1 MPVSLAEKAGMNT
14 PLHER
19 TLARV
24 LRSAAQSHGERPF
37 LLFEGRS
44 YSYREAYELSRRIAA
59 GLSAAGIVARQHV
72 AIMMENRPETVWLNF
87 ALALIG
93 AVAVPINNA
102 ARGDLLAYYVRQSD
116 AVAIIMETAFV
127 ERFALVR
134 QQCPLLQLVGLIG
147 SEPGALAD
155 TAALGE
161 IDTVAWET
169 LEQSSPFPDAS
180 ETRYCDVLHILYSSG
195 TTGAAKGSMVANA
208 TAIMAA
214 AKFDEVN
221 GYDNS
226 DVFYT
231 CLPLFHGNAWN
242 CTLLP
247 ALMAGG
253 TVALSRRFSARNF
266 WREIGE
272 SGATQCSLLSAMI
285 NILWLQPPSP
295 REREHKLRIC
305 QVVPTPEFSTEFER
319 RYNVTIASIY
329 SLSDFGLA
337 TILTARDPREKL
349 RSAGRPIAEMSVAIL
364 DEDDLPLPPGETGE
378 ICLRNNEPWVG
389 RQGYYKMAD
398 TFVAAT
404 RNLWFHTGDRG
415 WLDEDG
421 YLYFAGRNKE
431 LIRRRGE
438 NISAIQVEEVIRSHP
453 AVAHAAVF
461 AVRAEF
467 LEDEVMASI
476 VCKKGQQL
484 SQAELVEFCAPR
496 MAYFMVP
503 RFVEIVPELPVT
515 PTGKVEKYK
524 LREAVEP
531 RLSEVW
537 DREKS
542 GIVLE
547 R

>member
-1 MPVSLAEKAGMNT
+1 MDT

-24 LRSAAQSHGERPF
+24 LRAKAASQGDRPF

-44 YSYREAYELSRRIAA
+44 FSYREAYELSCRIAG
-59 GLSAAGIVARQHV
+59 GLSAAGVGVKQHV
-72 AIMMENRPETVWLNF
+72 AIMMEIRPETVWSNF

-116 AVAIIMETAFV
+116 AVAMILETTFV
-127 ERFALVR
+127 DRFALVC
-134 QQCPLLQLVGLIG
+134 QQCPLLKLVGLFP
-147 SEPGALAD
+147 SEPGAPCD
-155 TAALGE
+155 IAALGDIE
-161 IDTVAWET
+161 TIPWEQ
-169 LEQSSPFPDAS
+169 LARAEPFPDSS
-180 ETRYCDVLHILYSSG
+180 EPQYSDTLHILYSSG
-195 TTGAAKGSMVANA
+195 TTGPAKGSMVANA

-214 AKFDEVN
+214 AKFVDVN

-226 DVFYT
+226 DVMYT
-231 CLPLFHGNAWN
+231 CLPLFHGNALN

-266 WREIGE
+266 WSEIGE

-295 REREHKLRIC
+295 QEREHRLRVC
-305 QVVPTPEFSTEFER
+305 QVVPTPEFSAEFEQ
-319 RYNVTIASIY
+319 RYNTTIASLY

-337 TILTARDPREKL
+337 TILTPRDPRKKL
-349 RSAGRPIAEMSVAIL
+349 RSAGRPIPEMSVAIL
-364 DEDDLPLPPGETGE
+364 DEDDLPLPSGETGE
-378 ICLRNNEPWVG
+378 ICLRNNQPWFA
-389 RQGYYKMAD
+389 RQGYYKMPD
-398 TFVAAT
+398 TFVRAT

-438 NISAIQVEEVIRSHP
+438 NISALLVEEVIRSHP
-453 AVAHAAVF
+453 AVGDVAVF

-476 VCKKGQQL
+476 VCKNDHQL
-484 SQAELVEFCAPR
+484 DCLELVKFCAPR

-503 RFVEIVPELPVT
+503 RFVEFLPELPIT
-515 PTGKVEKYK
+515 PTNKVEKYK
-524 LREAVEP
+524 LRESAEQ
-531 RLSEVW
+531 RLAQVW

-547 R
+547 K

>member
-1 MPVSLAEKAGMNT
+1 VDT

-24 LRSAAQSHGERPF
+24 LRAKAQSHGDRPF

-44 YSYREAYELSRRIAA
+44 YSYREAYELSRRIAG
-59 GLSAAGIVARQHV
+59 GLGAAGIVAKQHV

-116 AVAIIMETAFV
+116 AVAIILETAFV

-134 QQCPLLQLVGLIG
+134 EQCPLLRLVGLIG
-147 SEPGALAD
+147 SEPGASGD
-155 TAALGE
+155 TAALGDIE
-161 IDTVAWET
+161 TVSWET
-169 LEQSSPFPDAS
+169 LDHASPFPDAS
-180 ETRYCDVLHILYSSG
+180 ETRYSDVLHILYSSG

-221 GYDNS
+221 GYDSS

-253 TVALSRRFSARNF
+253 TAALSRRFSARNF

-295 REREHKLRIC
+295 QEREHRLRVC
-305 QVVPTPEFSTEFER
+305 QLVPTPEFSTEFER

-337 TILTARDPREKL
+337 TILTTRDPREKL
-349 RSAGRPIAEMSVAIL
+349 RSAGRPIPEMSVAIL
-364 DEDDLPLPPGETGE
+364 DEDDQPLPAGETGE

-389 RQGYYKMAD
+389 RQGYYKMPD

-415 WLDEDG
+415 WLDEGG

-467 LEDEVMASI
+467 LEDEVMASV
-476 VCKKGQQL
+476 VCRKGHSL
-484 SQAELVEFCAPR
+484 DHLELIEFCAPK

-503 RFVEIVPELPVT
+503 RFVEIVAELPIT

-524 LREAVEP
+524 LKEAVEQ